1 MIIRSKDKVQ
11 VIGKNKSVWVLDTN
25 ALTITH
31 NTVDTEPT
39 VTAFRSEH
47 IKYHL
52 HYSAEYRKDRLRKLV
67 NNGEILSY
75 LTRQWKML
83 WKDRLKSGKLT
94 IRNISS
100 HLLLVISAKLKVW
113 RICLGCVRERRYM
126 RIWCMCDLIML
137 HREQEE

>member
-11 VIGKNKSVWVLDTN
+11 VGGKNKPVWVLDTD
-25 ALTITH
+25 ALTVTH

-75 LTRQWKML
+75 LTELDKAVENAMERQVEKWKADDKEYQQSLAVGDLCKAQGLENMF
-83 WKDRLKSGKLT
+83 KLC
-94 IRNISS
+94 
-100 HLLLVISAKLKVW
+100 A
-113 RICLGCVRERRYM
+113 REAVYADM
-126 RIWCMCDLIML
+126 VYV
-137 HREQEE
+137 

>member
-25 ALTITH
+25 ALTVTH

-75 LTRQWKML
+75 LTELAMERQVEKWKADDKEYQQSLAVGDLCKAQGLENMF
-83 WKDRLKSGKLT
+83 KLC
-94 IRNISS
+94 
-100 HLLLVISAKLKVW
+100 A
-113 RICLGCVRERRYM
+113 REAVYADM
-126 RIWCMCDLIML
+126 VYV
-137 HREQEE
+137 

>member
-25 ALTITH
+25 ALTVTH

-75 LTRQWKML
+75 LTELDKAVENAMERQVEKWKADDKEYQQSLAVGDLCKAQGLENMF
-83 WKDRLKSGKLT
+83 KLCA
-94 IRNISS
+94 REAVYAD
-100 HLLLVISAKLKVW
+100 LVYV
-113 RICLGCVRERRYM
+113 
-126 RIWCMCDLIML
+126 
-137 HREQEE
+137 